1 MVELR
6 KYIQADRPF
15 FGICIGMQSLFEG
28 SDESPDVEGLGVIP
42 GKVTRFASSTAGGT
56 MVR

>member
-15 FGICIGMQSLFEG
+15 FGICIGMQSL
-28 SDESPDVEGLGVIP
+28 SDVEGLGVIP